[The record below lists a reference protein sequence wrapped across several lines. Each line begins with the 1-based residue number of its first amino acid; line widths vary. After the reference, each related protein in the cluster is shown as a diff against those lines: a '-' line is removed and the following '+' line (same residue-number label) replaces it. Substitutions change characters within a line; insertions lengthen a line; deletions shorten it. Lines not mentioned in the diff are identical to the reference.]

1 MSVVTFPLS
10 LAGFFDLLPIRSAAV
25 ECPENSVTSI
35 TGAGEVIRAT
45 LAPQLWRGS
54 VELAPR
60 YHGEAAKIAALLD
73 LLQRPGA
80 SFLAYD
86 PRLKFP
92 QADPAGTTLGSAN
105 VRVHSVNA
113 DRRRLALNGL
123 PAGYVLT
130 RGDYLAF
137 TYGSPAKYALHRVVA
152 ATVTASSG
160 LIPGITGEFEV
171 TPPIRAGAAAS
182 DSVSLAKPAC
192 KAVLLPGSLSTGAGQ
207 RRITSGASFQWVQTL
222 K

>member
-10 LAGFFDLLPIRSAAV
+10 LADFFDLLPIRSVAV

-54 VELAPR
+54 IEIAPG
-60 YHGEAAKIAALLD
+60 YHGEAARIAALLD

-92 QADPAGTTLGSAN
+92 QADATGATLGAATVQIN
-105 VRVHSVNA
+105 SVNA
-113 DRRRLALNGL
+113 DNRRLSLKGL
-123 PAGYVLT
+123 PASYALT

-152 ATVTASSG
+152 ATVAADSGGVTA
-160 LIPGITGEFEV
+160 EFEI
-171 TPPIRAGAAAS
+171 TPLIRAGAAVNDA
-182 DSVSLAKPAC
+182 VALAKPAC